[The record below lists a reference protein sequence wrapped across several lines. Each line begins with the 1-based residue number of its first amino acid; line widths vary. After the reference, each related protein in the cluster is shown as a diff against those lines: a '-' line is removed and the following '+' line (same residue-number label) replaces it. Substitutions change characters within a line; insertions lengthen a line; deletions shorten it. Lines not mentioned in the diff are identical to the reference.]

1 MQDISLH
8 ILDVV
13 ENSVAAQA
21 DTIVITITEDIRK
34 DLFCVKIIDNGQ
46 GMDEETAN
54 KVLDPFYT
62 TKTVRDFGLGL
73 PLLSEAAKAA
83 NGHLNVRSIKGKGT
97 VIEAVFQNGHIDR
110 KPIGD
115 IGQTILSFVIGNPD
129 IDLIFEYQKADYK
142 YRFDTQEI
150 RDQLNGAPLNLP
162 AGMRIIREELA
173 ALKI

>member
-21 DTIVITITEDIRK
+21 DTIFISIIEDLVE
-34 DLFCVKIIDNGQ
+34 DLFTVQIIDNGQ
-46 GMDEETAN
+46 GMDEETIN

-83 NGHLNVRSIKGKGT
+83 NGRLDIRSIKGKGT
-97 VIEAVFQNGHIDR
+97 VIEAVFQHSHIDR
-110 KPIGD
+110 KPMGD
-115 IGQTILSFVIGNPD
+115 IAQTILSFVIGHPD
-129 IDLIFEYQKADYK
+129 IDLIFEYSKAEYE
-142 YRFDTQEI
+142 YRFATPEI
-150 RDQLNGAPLNLP
+150 KEQLKGAPLNLP
-162 AGMRIIREELA
+162 AGMKKIREELA
-173 ALKI
+173 GLKI